1 MKAELLKRLIP
12 MRKEDFCNLQNHTH
26 GSLSKQEIPNRQMEA
41 WQFTN
46 INRLK
51 MLTLVEA
58 EASSSNIPKYLPLLP
73 EVAEG
78 TSRIILASEIDSV
91 TVLDLS
97 ESIEQLTKEEI
108 MENLG
113 DILDATGCKHH
124 WPVTLNYSHVN
135 YCIALKVKKN
145 MNGNL
150 EIVHIPTQTGIQA
163 IRILLIV
170 EEDSSL
176 CLNQVTLGQGLQLS
190 SLVLEVFLGRESTL
204 NHGLLAFA
212 DSEAGFLGHI
222 SVLQESNSNYTFTS
236 VARGWGVARIEPRI
250 TQVSGNAKTVLRG
263 LQVVEGNNQIDTHSY
278 ISFEGP
284 EGELDQLHKS
294 IADDKGHS
302 IFNGIIRVPCLA
314 QRTKASQLSRNL
326 LLSSQARIDTKPEL
340 EIVADDVRCTHGAT
354 ISQMQEDE
362 IFYLQSRGLDV
373 KQASTLVK
381 KGYYQDILNTLPNS
395 SNVWNPLE
403 RIMQVDSPLL
413 GLHEN

>member
-12 MRKEDFCNLQNHTH
+12 MRKEDFCNVQNHAH
-26 GSLSKQEIPNRQMEA
+26 SSLNKQAIPNRQMEA
-41 WQFTN
+41 WRFTN
-46 INRLK
+46 INYLK
-51 MLTLVEA
+51 MLTVA
-58 EASSSNIPKYLPLLP
+58 ESGSISGDPSKDLPLLP

-78 TSRIILASEIDSV
+78 TTRIILTSEIDSV
-91 TVLDLS
+91 TILELP
-97 ESIEQLTKEEI
+97 ESIEQLTQEEI
-108 MENLG
+108 MGNLG
-113 DILDATGCKHH
+113 GILDATGCKHH
-124 WPVTLNYSHVN
+124 WPVALNYSHIN
-135 YCIALKVKKN
+135 YYIALKVKKN

-150 EIVHIPTQTGIQA
+150 EIVHIPTKTGIQA
-163 IRILLIV
+163 VRILLII
-170 EEDSSL
+170 EEGSNL

-190 SLVLEVFLGRESTL
+190 SLVLEVFLGRESAL
-204 NHGLLAFA
+204 NHGFLAFA
-212 DSEAGFLGHI
+212 DNEAGFLSHI
-222 SVLQESNSNYTFTS
+222 SVLQESNSHYTFTS
-236 VARGWGVARIEPRI
+236 VSRGWGVARLEPRI

-263 LQVVEGNNQIDTHSY
+263 LQVVEDNNQIDTHSY
-278 ISFEGP
+278 VSFEGP
-284 EGELDQLHKS
+284 EGELDQLQKS

-381 KGYYQDILNTLPNS
+381 KGYYQDILNTLPHS

-403 RIMQVDSPLL
+403 RIMEVDSPLL
-413 GLHEN
+413 GLYEN